1 MKIIQR
7 LGCLFLALF
16 AAAFAS
22 WAQTTNGS
30 INGTITDPS
39 GALIGGVQVQVTN
52 KGTGFQRTATT
63 SDNGSYTIPQLPPGT
78 YDITV
83 QKTGFATENRSAVEL
98 LVNQN
103 ATLDFKLA
111 LASVNETIEV
121 NAAPPQLNT
130 TNATLTDV
138 VQHEQIVDLPLNG
151 RNFTQLTLLTPGAA
165 PQESGQQGAFTVQLG
180 AGAISPSVNGQRGQE
195 NNFTMDGV
203 LNNAIFTDI
212 WAVSPPPDAL
222 QEFNVQSHMTDAQ
235 FSISSGANINI
246 VTRSGTNQFHGA
258 AWEFFRNDVLDARN
272 FFDKTKPPYRQNQ
285 YGVTFGGPII
295 KNRTWFEG
303 YWEGFRSVQSLSYFA
318 SVPTA
323 AMRTG
328 DFSGILGP
336 QIGTDSLGRPILQNE
351 IFDPNTTRPD
361 PTNPLNVIR
370 DPFPGN
376 MIPSTRLNPT
386 TQLVLQKY
394 YPLPNLN
401 VGPNVLPNLEFAGGN
416 NTQSDQTG
424 IRIDHRFGDNDTL
437 FGRYNRSDAN
447 LLRPEGLPTY
457 QQSLLNYGQ
466 TVALGYTHLFSAT
479 TILNIRYGYTNTNF
493 GQFDGAAG
501 QSFLTATNFNQLAPA
516 KDGIAL
522 GPQIG
527 ISNGF
532 SGVSQFA
539 IPLGPQYNHDGHA
552 DLSLVRGNH
561 TIGVGAMIYHIHSFD
576 DGWGMSVNF
585 AQNATSQGGVVNG
598 SGSGAASF
606 MLGLPDSISGF
617 LGNTS
622 ADERGWWYG
631 GYIQDQWQVS
641 KKLTVTYGLR
651 YDLVLPPSYGSKTV
665 SGLDV
670 LTGAFLV
677 SNPAPPLYPQANVR
691 KSYYDPHY
699 NGFEPRF
706 GIAYRASEK
715 TVIRTAF
722 AMFDDHNNTLVQET
736 QDPRISWP
744 EGIGISV
751 VDLNRATP
759 TTYFNNLPTY
769 GSFFNPLQ
777 PYVDFGADPRNKI
790 PYVMEYNFG
799 IQQQLAPSLVLD
811 MDYVGSVGRH
821 LFIQP
826 VANTAL
832 TPGPGPVGPRE
843 PFPAYGGSFSFDEN
857 VGNSS
862 YNALQVKL
870 QKSLS
875 YGLNFLASY
884 TWSKSLD
891 IQSEGQSGSIET
903 IYDYGR
909 DWGPSDFNRAQ
920 LFVFSTT
927 YQLPFGKGK
936 QYLSSANGITRAVLG
951 NWNIGGIVTL
961 DSGRPY
967 DIVAGGDI
975 ANVGGGSQRAEVI
988 GSPNSGFNQSRLEWF
1003 NTAAFTLPAVYT
1015 FGNEGRN
1022 NLTGPPEKNL
1032 DFITYKDFP
1041 FAERLNLQLRA
1052 EFFNIF
1058 NHPNFGLPNNN
1069 VQGGT
1074 AFGTITSTATA
1085 PREIQFALKLTF

>member
-1 MKIIQR
+1 
-7 LGCLFLALF
+7 
-16 AAAFAS
+16 
-22 WAQTTNGS
+22 
-30 INGTITDPS
+30 
-39 GALIGGVQVQVTN
+39 
-52 KGTGFQRTATT
+52 
-63 SDNGSYTIPQLPPGT
+63 
-78 YDITV
+78 
-83 QKTGFATENRSAVEL
+83 
-98 LVNQN
+98 
-103 ATLDFKLA
+103 
-111 LASVNETIEV
+111 
-121 NAAPPQLNT
+121 
-130 TNATLTDV
+130 
-138 VQHEQIVDLPLNG
+138 
-151 RNFTQLTLLTPGAA
+151 
-165 PQESGQQGAFTVQLG
+165 
-180 AGAISPSVNGQRGQE
+180 
-195 NNFTMDGV
+195 
-203 LNNAIFTDI
+203 
-212 WAVSPPPDAL
+212 
-222 QEFNVQSHMTDAQ
+222 
-235 FSISSGANINI
+235 
-246 VTRSGTNQFHGA
+246 
-258 AWEFFRNDVLDARN
+258 
-272 FFDKTKPPYRQNQ
+272 
-285 YGVTFGGPII
+285 
-295 KNRTWFEG
+295 
-303 YWEGFRSVQSLSYFA
+303 
-318 SVPTA
+318 
-323 AMRTG
+323 MRAG

-336 QIGTDSLGRPILQNE
+336 QIGTDSLGRPILQNQ

-370 DPFPGN
+370 DAFPGN
-376 MIPSTRLNPT
+376 MIPSTRLNSV

-401 VGPNVLPNLEFAGGN
+401 VAQGVLPNLQYTGAN
-416 NTQSDQTG
+416 NTSSDQTG

-437 FGRYNRSDAN
+437 FGRYNRSNAN

-457 QQSLLNYGQ
+457 QQTLQNYGQ
-466 TVALGYTHLFSAT
+466 TLALGYTHLFNAT

-493 GQFDGAAG
+493 GQYDGAAG

-552 DLSLVRGNH
+552 DLSLVRGKH

-677 SNPAPPLYPQANVR
+677 SNPAPPLYPQATVR
-691 KSYYDPHY
+691 KTYYDPHY

-706 GIAYRASEK
+706 GIAYRATEK
-715 TVIRTAF
+715 TVIRSAF

-751 VDLNRATP
+751 GSLNRAAP
-759 TTYFNNLPTY
+759 TTYFNNLPLY
-769 GSFFNPLQ
+769 ASFFNPLQ

-799 IQQQLAPSLVLD
+799 VQQQIASSLVLD
-811 MDYVGSVGRH
+811 LDYVGSVGRH

-826 VANTAL
+826 SANTAL
-832 TPGPGPVGPRE
+832 TPGPGPVALRQ
-843 PFPAYGGSFSFDEN
+843 PFPAYGGAFSFDEN

-875 YGLNFLASY
+875 YGLSFLGSY

-909 DWGPSDFNRAQ
+909 DWGPSDFNRSQ
-920 LFVFSTT
+920 LFVFSTV

-936 QYLSSANGITRAVLG
+936 PYLSGANGVERAILG
-951 NWNIGGIVTL
+951 NWNLGGIVTL
-961 DSGRPY
+961 DSGRPFS
-967 DIVAGGDI
+967 IVAGGDI
-975 ANVGGGSQRAEVI
+975 ANVGGGSQRAQVV
-988 GSPNSGFNQSRLEWF
+988 GTPNSGFNQSRLEWF
-1003 NTAAFTLPAVYT
+1003 NTAAFALPTVYT

-1022 NLTGPPEKNL
+1022 NLTGPSQKNL

-1041 FAERLNLQLRA
+1041 FTERMTLQLRG

-1058 NHPNFGLPNNN
+1058 NHANFGQPNNN
-1069 VQGGT
+1069 VQGGS
-1074 AFGTITSTATA
+1074 AFGTITSTATG
-1085 PREIQFALKLTF
+1085 PREIQFALKLIF